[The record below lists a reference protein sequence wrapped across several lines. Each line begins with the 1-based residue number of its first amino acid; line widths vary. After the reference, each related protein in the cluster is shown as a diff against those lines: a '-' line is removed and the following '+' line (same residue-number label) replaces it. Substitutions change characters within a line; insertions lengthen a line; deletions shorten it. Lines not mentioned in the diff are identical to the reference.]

1 MSNVNGVR
9 LIGAETSAAPEV
21 QAVGADT
28 NIDLTLTPKGT
39 SDVYSA
45 SDCDFAGG
53 YRQVFDVW
61 FQNDV
66 AASQTDVALARVGDA
81 VWAAMDGKLI
91 MPRGGSVTGVCVK
104 SNEACTAGTLTI
116 EVTKNGT
123 GIGLTAVL
131 DGSNPTFKATT
142 QAKDVDT
149 FDAGDQIGVTITTD
163 GSWAPTTADI
173 RVAIEVE
180 C

>member
-39 SDVYSA
+39 GDVASA
-45 SDCDFAGG
+45 ADLDAAGG
-53 YRQVFDVW
+53 YRMVVDGWYQDDVGT
-61 FQNDV
+61 
-66 AASQTDVALARVGDA
+66 SQSAVALGRVGDA
-81 VWAAMDGKLI
+81 VWAAFDGKWI
-91 MPRGGSVTGVCVK
+91 APRAGSITAVCVK
-104 SNEACTAGTLTI
+104 SNDARTAGTLTI

-123 GIGLTAVL
+123 GVGLTAVL
-131 DGSNPTFKATT
+131 DGTNATFKATT
-142 QAKDVDT
+142 QAKDTDA
-149 FDAGDQIGVTITTD
+149 FAAGDELGVTITTD
-163 GSWAPTTADI
+163 GDWAPTTADI
-173 RVAIEVE
+173 RVSIEVE